1 MATPLGQMRNRWWA
15 LLFAY
20 SLTGLSLATL
30 NSGWVTHAARDLITG
45 IMETATA
52 AAPTER
58 VHEKTRRH
66 LTQRTQRMA
75 LVVDR
80 LLHDDLTSEDIAT
93 RRRAAV
99 ALVLL
104 AASERWK

>member
-1 MATPLGQMRNRWWA
+1 MATPLGPVRNRWWA

-20 SLTGLSLATL
+20 SLTGLSLSTL
-30 NSGWVTHAARDLITG
+30 NGDQLARATRDLMTG
-45 IMETATA
+45 IMEHATA
-52 AAPTER
+52 APLPAR
-58 VHEKTRRH
+58 MHEKPRRH
-66 LTQRTQRMA
+66 LTQQTQRMT

-80 LLHDDLTSEDIAT
+80 LLHDDLRSEDIAT

-104 AASERWK
+104 AASER

>member
-1 MATPLGQMRNRWWA
+1 MASPIGRVRNECWA
-15 LLFAY
+15 LIFAY
-20 SLTGLSLATL
+20 SLTGLSLSTL
-30 NSGWVTHAARDLITG
+30 NSDWLARGTRQIMAR

-52 AAPTER
+52 AAPTELVR
-58 VHEKTRRH
+58 EKATRH
-66 LTQRTQRMA
+66 LTQQTERAA
-75 LVVDR
+75 LVIER
-80 LLHDDLTSEDIAT
+80 LLQHDLSSEEMPA

>member
-1 MATPLGQMRNRWWA
+1 MATPFGRLRNAWWV

-20 SLTGLSLATL
+20 SLTGLSLSAL
-30 NSGWVTHAARDLITG
+30 NSDSLAQATRALMPG
-45 IMETATA
+45 IIETAATPPA
-52 AAPTER
+52 DRLHQKA
-58 VHEKTRRH
+58 RRH
-66 LTQRTQRMA
+66 LTRQTQRMS
-75 LVVDR
+75 LVVDQ
-80 LLHDDLTSEDIAT
+80 LLHNDLSSEDIPT